1 MGLSEGRACA
11 HHPQSVR
18 RTSFTLHTSMSLPSD
33 TDPSSKAAA
42 TATRQPFILGSLRVT
57 LALGASGSAWLTALA
72 PAMRVM
78 VVAGISR
85 PFTTVSAVA
94 ARGLGGFVT
103 ARGSVDGVAG
113 GAPGAVAVTGSTGG
127 TGSTGV
133 GAVTM

>member
-1 MGLSEGRACA
+1 MNPPDARKAKRGR
-11 HHPQSVR
+11 HQSGGGA
-18 RTSFTLHTSMSLPSD
+18 SFTLHTSMSPPSD

-72 PAMRVM
+72 PAMTVR

-103 ARGSVDGVAG
+103 
-113 GAPGAVAVTGSTGG
+113 
-127 TGSTGV
+127 
-133 GAVTM
+133 